1 VTIRP
6 IAAAAPIAARSLAA
20 FLLLVSVLFAPGPA
34 GAAIWN
40 PKTFTLDNG
49 LQVVV
54 VENHR
59 VPAVTQM
66 IFYKVGAADEEPG
79 KSGLAHYLEHL
90 MFKGTPRHPNG
101 EFSRLVALNGGQ
113 ENAFTA
119 QDYTGYFQS
128 VARDRLE
135 LVMELEADRMT
146 NLALTDAV
154 ARPELDVVIEERR
167 SRIDNDPGALLD
179 ERAGAVLY
187 LHHPYGIPI
196 IGWMH
201 EIEGLTT
208 EDARAFYARH
218 YAPDNAVLVIT
229 GDVTLEEVRP
239 LVEKYY
245 GPIPARGIAP
255 RKRVQEPPPLTARRV
270 EMTSPLVR
278 QPEWSRSYL
287 APSYLAGESERA
299 YALQVLSEV
308 LGGGATSRLYRR
320 LVVERKL
327 ASSAGTYY
335 SPDTVD
341 LSRFAIYA
349 SPRAGVSVEEVE
361 KAIDEEI
368 AAVLAEGVDPDAVA
382 RATARLESAAVY
394 ARDGLQAGA
403 RSLGVA
409 VAAGRDIADVE
420 AWPERIAAVTAGEV
434 DAAARAVLLP
444 ERSVTGILLPAE
456 PAI

>member
-1 VTIRP
+1 MTKRP
-6 IAAAAPIAARSLAA
+6 KAPVAPAARLLAA
-20 FLLLVSVLFAPGPA
+20 FLLLAPALFATGPA

-54 VENHR
+54 VENDR

-66 IFYKVGAADEEPG
+66 IFYRVGAADEAPG

-90 MFKGTPRHPNG
+90 MFKGTDRFPNG
-101 EFSRLVALNGGQ
+101 EFSRLVALNGGR
-113 ENAFTA
+113 ENAFTS

-128 VARDRLE
+128 VAKDRLE
-135 LVMELEADRMT
+135 LILELEADRMT
-146 NLALTDAV
+146 NLVLTDAV

-167 SRIDNDPGALLD
+167 SRIDNNPAALLD
-179 ERAGAVLY
+179 ERTGAVLY

-196 IGWMH
+196 TGWMD

-208 EDARAFYARH
+208 EDARAFYRRH

-229 GDVTLEEVRP
+229 GDVTVDEVRP

-245 GPIPARGIAP
+245 GAIPARGIAP
-255 RKRVQEPPPLTARRV
+255 RQRVREPEPLTERRV
-270 EMTSPLVR
+270 EMASPLVR
-278 QPEWSRSYL
+278 QSEWSRSYL
-287 APSYLAGESERA
+287 APNYSAGESGHA
-299 YALQVLSEV
+299 YALQVLAQV

-327 ASSAGTYY
+327 ASSAGAYY
-335 SPDTVD
+335 QPDAID
-341 LSRFAIYA
+341 LSRFSLYA
-349 SPRAGVSVEEVE
+349 SPRDGVSVEEVE
-361 KAIDEEI
+361 RAIDEEI
-368 AAVLAEGVDPDAVA
+368 AAVLAEGVDPEAVA
-382 RATARLESAAVY
+382 RANARLEAAAVY

-420 AWPERIAAVTAGEV
+420 AWPDRIAAVTVGEV
-434 DAAARAVLLP
+434 DAAARHVLRP
-444 ERSVTGILLPAE
+444 KRSVTAVLTPEE
-456 PAI
+456 PAL